1 MLAFTEKKM
10 KFLRNAPNNVIS
22 EATQMVH
29 TFLALLPRYLNQCCL
44 CLSLSLKLAM
54 LLNKVELELRAEEQE
69 DQVRLGSAFGD
80 LRTGSGEQT
89 GLSLRKQRT

>member
-1 MLAFTEKKM
+1 MISFIEEGEEKKKKTKRKSGRIAGRWEREKKM

-54 LLNKVELELRAEEQE
+54 LLNKVELEL
-69 DQVRLGSAFGD
+69 LILLPPSA
-80 LRTGSGEQT
+80 
-89 GLSLRKQRT
+89 KC